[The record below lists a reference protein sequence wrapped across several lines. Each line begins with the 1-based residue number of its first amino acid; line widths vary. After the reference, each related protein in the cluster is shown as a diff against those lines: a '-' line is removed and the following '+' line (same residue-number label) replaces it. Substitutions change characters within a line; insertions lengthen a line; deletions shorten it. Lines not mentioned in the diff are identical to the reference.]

1 VIAGEVRVDYEIKIC
16 EGNQPVKVL
25 PVASIEFDVRLFDS
39 SGHDEMLK
47 AEWLV
52 LSMMG
57 SNEMATQKISKKTT
71 FNRVHVRANEQRE
84 NVFEM
89 LWT

>member
-1 VIAGEVRVDYEIKIC
+1 
-16 EGNQPVKVL
+16 
-25 PVASIEFDVRLFDS
+25 
-39 SGHDEMLK
+39 MLK